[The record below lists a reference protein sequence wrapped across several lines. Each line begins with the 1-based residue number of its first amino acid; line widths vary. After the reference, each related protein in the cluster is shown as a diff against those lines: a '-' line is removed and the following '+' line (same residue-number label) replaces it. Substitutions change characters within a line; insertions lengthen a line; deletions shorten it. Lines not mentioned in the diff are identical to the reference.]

1 MENYVNR
8 KKPYKTSE
16 PEKNQLVIKNSY
28 FHVSELWIVGWD
40 CENDI
45 FDVEMFIHDFKARKG
60 YVDEV
65 SRIHKNTLNNESIYY
80 LAM

>member
-1 MENYVNR
+1 LKEVSQE
-8 KKPYKTSE
+8 KPAC
-16 PEKNQLVIKNSY
+16 LKNSY
-28 FHVSELWIVGWD
+28 FHVSELWVVGWN

-65 SRIHKNTLNNESIYY
+65 SWIHKNTLINESIY
-80 LAM
+80 